1 MSSTPSP
8 DPDPSPDL
16 APASLQLAADLRA
29 TLGDLVRQ
37 VRDAASALPQSQLG
51 ALGWLVREG
60 PHTTAELADRQRVR
74 HQSMARTVTQ
84 LLQAGLIR
92 QERHPTDGRKL
103 VLTATATGRA
113 TLADQR
119 RRRESHLAEAIEREL
134 TEAERLTLRQAV
146 DLLRRIS

>member
-1 MSSTPSP
+1 MTSAPP
-8 DPDPSPDL
+8 P

-29 TLGDLVRQ
+29 TLGELVRH
-37 VRDAASALPQSQLG
+37 VRQESALPQNQAG

-74 HQSMARTVTQ
+74 HQSMARTVTL

-103 VLTATATGRA
+103 VLTATEAGRA
-113 TLADQR
+113 TLQDQR
-119 RRRESHLAEAIEREL
+119 RRRENQLAEAIEREL
-134 TEAERLTLRQAV
+134 TEAERLTLAQAV